1 MNNNTNNNKSFA
13 EILHETYVN
22 EVKRIEEEEIK
33 AASTWLE
40 VVVKPNLIE
49 AAKNLKTS
57 KSYAIPQT
65 VNVNKVKALCC
76 NKKNKLTFEIKND
89 DTIIFYW

>member
-1 MNNNTNNNKSFA
+1 MMNNNNKSFA
-13 EILHETYVN
+13 DLLHETYVN
-22 EVKRIEEEEIK
+22 ECKRIDEEEVK

-57 KSYAIPQT
+57 KSYTIPKT
-65 VNVNKVKALCC
+65 INVNKVKALCN
-76 NKKNKLTFEIKND
+76 NKENKLTFEIREE

>member
-1 MNNNTNNNKSFA
+1 MNNTNKSFG

-22 EVKRIEEEEIK
+22 ELKRIDEEEVK
-33 AASTWLE
+33 AATTWFE

-57 KSYAIPQT
+57 KSYTIPKT
-65 VNVNKVKALCC
+65 INVNKVKTLC
-76 NKKNKLTFEIKND
+76 NSKEYKLSFEVRE